1 VSSRYETA
9 SLHSDPRGGVIMKR
23 AVERYWVSALVCV
36 VLLLC
41 FSVACQDKAA
51 MAEVEKYKA
60 QAGVE
65 EQNKELAR
73 NFFAA
78 IDKNDFARL
87 KELSSAGFSFREPG
101 VAEPISLDAIIQVIR
116 THYAAF
122 PDWKHTIED
131 IIAEGNI
138 VAIKLLQNGTH
149 KAPYEGI
156 LPTDKKVTMPA
167 LFFMVVANGKIKGGW
182 AIEDYLGFYQQLGME
197 LRPKEAKR

>member
-1 VSSRYETA
+1 MLSNFEFI
-9 SLHSDPRGGVIMKR
+9 GGNMKKHLCI
-23 AVERYWVSALVCV
+23 VPF
-36 VLLLC
+36 VLLFC
-41 FSVACQDKAA
+41 FTVACQDKAA
-51 MAEVEKYKA
+51 KAELEKYKA
-60 QAGVE
+60 QAKVE
-65 EQNKELAR
+65 EQNKELVR

-78 IDKNDFARL
+78 IDKNDFAML
-87 KELSSAGFSFREPG
+87 KELSSADFSFREPG
-101 VAEPISLDAIIQVIR
+101 VVEPISLDTLIQVIR

-131 IIAEGNI
+131 IIAKANI
-138 VAIKLLQNGTH
+138 VAIKLVQNGTH

-167 LFFMVVANGKIKGGW
+167 LFFVVVANGKIEGGW